1 LPLKGEANEVGM
13 YKCQCTGR
21 GETRQR
27 NFEVSDIFV
36 DDKNDNYV
44 IIISVTTTVIGF
56 LLVGMGISIKFY
68 LNKVKNQLKMQNAN
82 QFANIKIEFLKRKM
96 NWRNC

>member
-1 LPLKGEANEVGM
+1 M
-13 YKCQCTGR
+13 

-44 IIISVTTTVIGF
+44 IIISVTATVIGF

>member
-1 LPLKGEANEVGM
+1 M
-13 YKCQCTGR
+13 

-44 IIISVTTTVIGF
+44 IIISVTATVIGF

-68 LNKVKNQLKMQNAN
+68 LNKVKKSIENAKCKS
-82 QFANIKIEFLKRKM
+82 IR
-96 NWRNC
+96 

>member
-1 LPLKGEANEVGM
+1 MGI
-13 YKCQCTGR
+13 YCQCTVR

-68 LNKVKNQLKMQNAN
+68 LNKVKNQLKMQNAI

-96 NWRNC
+96 N

>member
-13 YKCQCTGR
+13 YKCRCKNR
-21 GETRQR
+21 MGETRQR

-96 NWRNC
+96 N